1 MSRVDRCLLAF
12 YGCGFLVL
20 TGSKSPPKDLLHW
33 QWNICRDVQLDSSTF
48 QYTHWRKKRCKI
60 LVIRHARTH
69 ARTHAQTCA
78 RACAH
83 TRLLTRMF
91 RDVVNPTSLVNWWWS
106 VSSWH
111 DICGWLRINYCIKWP
126 NRDFRIHN
134 VDHRPYIVLTG
145 SVRTKAK
152 LWWLIVLC
160 TSSWAN
166 WFSWRESFW

>member
-1 MSRVDRCLLAF
+1 MSRVERCLFAF
-12 YGCGFLVL
+12 YGGGFLVL

-33 QWNICRDVQLDSSTF
+33 RWNICRDVQLDSSTF
-48 QYTHWRKKRCKI
+48 QYTHWRKNRCKI
-60 LVIRHARTH
+60 LVIRH

-83 TRLLTRMF
+83 TRFINTYVPRRGESDFACDLIMKC
-91 RDVVNPTSLVNWWWS
+91 

-111 DICGWLRINYCIKWP
+111 GICGCLRINYCIKWP
-126 NRDFRIHN
+126 NRDFRVHN
-134 VDHRPYIVLTG
+134 VDHRPCSVLTG

-152 LWWLIVLC
+152 LWWLIVMC
-160 TSSWAN
+160 TLSWAN